1 MPQVKPRPKLAGTGT
16 GDGMQTDRR
25 ALVGLGLLAAGV
37 GLAGAAKAAPAMDV
51 QGDPKSAFRGA
62 VDDIAAY
69 AGRHVAAHGLPG
81 LTLALTGRDG
91 FTALLRFGQ
100 ADVERGV
107 AVGPDHLFQ
116 IGSISKSF
124 TAICIFQ
131 LAEAGKLSLDADV
144 RGLLPGVPLP
154 SDGPTTVR
162 SLLNHSSGLPDDAP
176 IFPRGGDQALWRGF
190 APGKR
195 WSYSNLGFMLLST
208 IVEAIE
214 RKPFAEVLQGKVL
227 SPLGMTS
234 THGAILTVDRRL
246 YANGYAPFYADRGYP
261 RAGPLGPAAW
271 VDMTAGSGCV
281 ASTAG
286 DMALYARWLAEA
298 GQGRGA
304 PLLSDPG
311 AARFCKATIAAP
323 GWAVKEAKYA
333 NGLAVVPVGGRD
345 LLHHTGGMLAF
356 NSAIH
361 VDPIAG
367 VGAFASTN
375 VGLVPYRPREIT
387 AYACE
392 RLRAVVENGPAPT
405 PPAIPPKAPDL
416 AVYAGR
422 YTAPH
427 GETLEIRPNGDELDA
442 VRFGRIIK
450 LTASETDAFIAV
462 DPAQA
467 DHALVFRRKD
477 KTVTRAWWGETE
489 FVKAGE
495 AFSPAT
501 PVALQALTGHY
512 ENDDPWRGGFRVT
525 AQGRNLFLE
534 GTTPLVARPDGSW
547 RVGAEAWSPER
558 LRFDAML
565 HGRPQRANFSGVD
578 YVRRPA

>member
-1 MPQVKPRPKLAGTGT
+1 M
-16 GDGMQTDRR
+16 
-25 ALVGLGLLAAGV
+25 GLGLLAAGAT
-37 GLAGAAKAAPAMDV
+37 LAGSARAAPAV
-51 QGDPKSAFRGA
+51 EVRGDAKSAYRGA
-62 VDDIAAY
+62 IDDIAAY
-69 AGRHVAAHGLPG
+69 AGRHVEVHGLPG
-81 LTLALTGRDG
+81 LTLALTARDG
-91 FTALLRFGQ
+91 FTAILQFGH

-131 LAEAGKLSLDADV
+131 LVEAGKLSLDADV

-154 SDGPTTVR
+154 PDGPTTVR

-176 IFPRGGDQALWRGF
+176 IFPRGGNQTLWRGF

-208 IVEAIE
+208 LVEQIE
-214 RKPFAEVLQGKVL
+214 RKPFAAVLKAKVL

-234 THGAILTVDRRL
+234 TRGAILTGDRKL

-271 VDMTAGSGCV
+271 VDMTEGSGCV

-286 DMALYARWLAEA
+286 DMALYAHWLAEA

-304 PLLSDPG
+304 PLLSD
-311 AARFCKATIAAP
+311 AAAAKFCKATIAAP
-323 GWAVKEAKYA
+323 GWAVKDGRYA

-345 LLHHTGGMLAF
+345 LLHHTGGMLVF
-356 NSAIH
+356 SSAIH
-361 VDPIAG
+361 VDPVAG
-367 VGAFASTN
+367 VGAFASSN

-392 RLRAVVENGPAPT
+392 RLRAVVENGAAPAVPT
-405 PPAIPPKAPDL
+405 LPPKPPKL
-416 AVYAGR
+416 ADYAGR
-422 YTAPH
+422 YSAPH
-427 GETLEIRPNGDELDA
+427 DETLEVRSVGDALEV
-442 VRFGRIIK
+442 VRFGRVIRM
-450 LTASETDAFIAV
+450 TVSETDAFIAV

-467 DHALVFRRKD
+467 DHALVFRRKGEA
-477 KTVTRAWWGETE
+477 VTRVWWGETE

-495 AFSPAT
+495 AFSPAA
-501 PVALQALTGHY
+501 PVALLALTGHY

-525 AQGRNLFLE
+525 AQGRSLFLE
-534 GTTPLVARPDGSW
+534 GTTPLVQRPDGAW

-558 LRFDAML
+558 LRFDAFL
-565 HGRPQRANFSGVD
+565 GGRAQRANVSGVD

>member
-1 MPQVKPRPKLAGTGT
+1 
-16 GDGMQTDRR
+16 MQTDRR
-25 ALVGLGLLAAGV
+25 ALVGLGLLAVGAGV
-37 GLAGAAKAAPAMDV
+37 AGSARATPAMEV
-51 QGDPKSAFRGA
+51 RGDPKSAYRTA
-62 VDDIAAY
+62 LDDIAAY
-69 AGRHVAAHGLPG
+69 AARHVEVHGLPG
-81 LTLALTGRDG
+81 LTLALTARGG
-91 FTALLRFGQ
+91 FTALMSFGQ
-100 ADVERGV
+100 ADVERNV
-107 AVGPDHLFQ
+107 AVGPGHLFQ

-131 LAEAGKLSLDADV
+131 LVEAGKLSLDADV
-144 RGLLPGVPLP
+144 RSLLPGVPLP
-154 SDGPTTVR
+154 PDGPTTVR

-176 IFPRGGDQALWRGF
+176 IFPRGASQTLWRGF

-208 IVEAIE
+208 LVEAIE
-214 RKPFAEVLQGKVL
+214 RKPFAEVLQAKVL

-234 THGAILTVDRRL
+234 TRGAILTVDRKL

-286 DMALYARWLAEA
+286 DMALYAQWLAEA

-304 PLLSDPG
+304 PLLSDAG
-311 AARFCKATIAAP
+311 AAKFCKATIPAP
-323 GWAVKEAKYA
+323 GWAVKDSKYA

-356 NSAIH
+356 SSAIH

-375 VGLVPYRPREIT
+375 VGMVPYRPREIT

-392 RLRAVVENGPAPT
+392 RLRAVIESGTAPVA
-405 PPAIPPKAPDL
+405 PIVPPKPPKL
-416 AVYAGR
+416 ADYAGR
-422 YTAPH
+422 YAAPH
-427 GETLEIRPNGDELDA
+427 GETLEVRLAGDELEV
-442 VRFGRIIK
+442 VRFGRAIRM
-450 LTASETDAFIAV
+450 TASETDAFVAV

-467 DHALVFRRKD
+467 DHALVFRRKAEA
-477 KTVTRAWWGETE
+477 VTRAWWGETE
-489 FVKAGE
+489 FVRAGE

-534 GTTPLVARPDGSW
+534 GTTPLVAGRTGPGGSGPRP
-547 RVGAEAWSPER
+547 
-558 LRFDAML
+558 
-565 HGRPQRANFSGVD
+565 GRPSACGSTR
-578 YVRRPA
+578 